1 MGFFDEMGF
10 KYLVVS
16 RILRSVGL
24 IFITLSASLY
34 LSLLHFSPALIG
46 LVFAGVIAFSSSIS
60 LALGFIGDRIG
71 YKKILL
77 IGDSFAVVGVFLLA
91 ISSSP
96 LLIIMALIISGISG
110 SAGGM
115 RGLFSTGL
123 TALVMSNWPDERERV
138 TRMAVLTSV
147 ASISSVGG
155 SLMLTFHDYLPV
167 SPIESYR
174 ILFFVS
180 FLMLLV
186 SQINLLFL
194 KERPRPKK
202 TSKVLKKSSLS
213 YSLKVIVSNSLAGFG
228 IGIAIPLLPLWFSLR
243 FHMPSSEIGLVFTM
257 SYISTSLGSFLAT
270 RISFESLKVASITRI
285 LNGVFLV
292 LMALSPISLLSALIY
307 IIRGFNAGL
316 GAPNRT
322 AVNIRGISS
331 EDYGTA
337 SSLQG
342 VATRFSQ
349 LSSGLG
355 GYLMEVGLPL
365 PEEIGGII
373 QAIGGFAYL
382 KLLRKRG
389 GKEKRE
395 ENKEEEKKKEEEKE
409 NKRAL

>member
-1 MGFFDEMGF
+1 MGF
-10 KYLVVS
+10 KYLIIS
-16 RILRSVGL
+16 RILRSIGL
-24 IFITLSASLY
+24 IFITLSSSLY

-46 LVFAGVIAFSSSIS
+46 LIFAGVIAFSSSIS
-60 LALGFIGDRIG
+60 LGLGFLGDRIG
-71 YKKILL
+71 YKKILI
-77 IGDSFAVVGVFLLA
+77 IGDSFAVIGVLLLA
-91 ISSSP
+91 ITSNPSF
-96 LLIIMALIISGISG
+96 IILALIISGISG

-123 TALVMSNWPDERERV
+123 TALVMSNWPEERERV
-138 TRMAVLTSV
+138 TRIAVLTSV

-155 SLMLTFHDYLPV
+155 SLMLTFHSYLPV

-186 SQINLLFL
+186 SQINLFFL

-202 TSKVLKKSSLS
+202 TTKILKRSSLS
-213 YSLKVIVSNSLAGFG
+213 YSLKVIASNSLAGFG

-243 FHMPSSEIGLVFTM
+243 FHMPSSEIGLIFTA

-270 RISFESLKVASITRI
+270 RVSFETLKVASITRI
-285 LNGVFLV
+285 LNGVFLI
-292 LMALSPISLLSALIY
+292 LMALSPFSVVSALIY
-307 IIRGFNAGL
+307 VIRGFNAGL

-349 LSSGLG
+349 LSSGIG
-355 GYLMEVGLPL
+355 GYLMEVALPL
-365 PEEIGGII
+365 PEEVGGII
-373 QAIGGFAYL
+373 QAIGGFTYMR
-382 KLLRKRG
+382 LLRKR
-389 GKEKRE
+389 KEEKKVIDKE
-395 ENKEEEKKKEEEKE
+395 ENK
-409 NKRAL
+409 RPL